1 MTKNAPNNGP
11 VAVLGALAY
20 DRIATTQTAFS
31 HGGPGLNC
39 KVSATT
45 EHLGGCGGN
54 LVYHLDGMRK
64 STLLLGVSGHDDAR
78 YQAALSASAVDLSGL
93 YRDTIA
99 SCATAYILTDPQ
111 GQQFTAFHSGPEV
124 LPAAWIQHLESIKS
138 RLTDLPLLLCAP
150 FPAELTLGTMAF
162 MHRHNPTALIV
173 WCPGQFTDQMNAR
186 MLNACSAY
194 ADWLMV
200 NEYEANYIRLHA
212 PETFL
217 SKTVIITNGPAAVE
231 VLLSSG
237 ESKYYP
243 VQEVTSVVDPTG
255 SGDAFTA
262 GVVSQLLGDTE
273 QPLTRLDAA
282 IETGLALAR
291 QCLSHRGAQPANLEP

>member
-20 DRIATTQTAFS
+20 DRIATTQTAFGP
-31 HGGPGLNC
+31 GGPGLNC

-54 LVYHLDGMRK
+54 LVYHLDGMQK

-78 YQAALSASAVDLSGL
+78 YQAALRVSAVDLSGL
-93 YRDTIA
+93 YRDTSA
-99 SCATAYILTDPQ
+99 NCATAYILTDPQ
-111 GQQFTAFHSGPEV
+111 GQQFTAFHSGPEIKHDV
-124 LPAAWIQHLESIKS
+124 WVQHLESVESK
-138 RLTDLPLLLCAP
+138 LTDCRLLLCAP
-150 FPAELTLGTMAF
+150 FPPELMLGTMAL
-162 MHRHNPTALIV
+162 MHEHNPTALIV
-173 WCPGQFTDQMNAR
+173 WCPGQFTDQMNAD

-200 NEYEANYIRLHA
+200 NEHEANHIRLHA
-212 PETFL
+212 PEIFL
-217 SKTVIITNGPAAVE
+217 SKTVIITNGAAAVE

-237 ESKYYP
+237 ESKHYP
-243 VQEVTSVVDPTG
+243 VEAMTSVVDPTG

-291 QCLSHRGAQPANLEP
+291 QCLNHHGAQPANLEP

>member
-1 MTKNAPNNGP
+1 LTKNAPNNAP

-20 DRIATTQTAFS
+20 DRIATSRTAF
-31 HGGPGLNC
+31 GPDGPNLNC

-54 LVYHLDGMRK
+54 LVYHLDGMQK
-64 STLLLGVSGHDDAR
+64 STLLLSISGHDDAR
-78 YQAALSASAVDLSGL
+78 YQAALRASAVDLSGL
-93 YRDTIA
+93 YRDTGA
-99 SCATAYILTDPQ
+99 SCATAYIITDPQ
-111 GQQFTAFHSGPEV
+111 GQQFTAFHSGPEI
-124 LPAAWIQHLESIKS
+124 LPTAWTQHLESIKS
-138 RLTDLPLLLCAP
+138 RLIDYALLLCAP
-150 FPAELTLGTMAF
+150 FPAELTLSTMAF

-173 WCPGQFTDQMNAR
+173 WCPGQFTDQMNAG

-200 NEYEANYIRLHA
+200 NEYEANHIRLHA
-212 PETFL
+212 PEIFL
-217 SKTVIITNGPAAVE
+217 SKTVIITNGAAAVE

-237 ESKYYP
+237 ERKHYP

-262 GVVSQLLGDTE
+262 GVVSQLLTDTK
-273 QPLTRLDAA
+273 QPLTHLDAA
-282 IETGLALAR
+282 IEAGLALAR